1 MAIFSSLLPA
11 RGWDYGDDS
20 SRHDDDR
27 HGHRHDHGDHGDRG
41 DHGDHGHGDHG
52 NGGHGGHGG
61 GHGGY

>member
-27 HGHRHDHGDHGDRG
+27 HGHRHDHGDHGD
-41 DHGDHGHGDHG
+41 HGHGDHG